1 MHRWFY
7 SVGVFLLLCLFS
19 FAGYNYHQV
28 NVLRAQVQEIQE
40 ERREN
45 ETKIQTEIQSDP
57 EMAVETASEEGGYYL
72 VEENGMVSVYQG
84 DRTTLYETTGISL
97 EILPAKLQEEIRS
110 GKYVKSE
117 LELYSFLENYSS

>member
-7 SVGVFLLLCLFS
+7 SIGVFLLLCLFS

-40 ERREN
+40 KQEERDIRAEIPE
-45 ETKIQTEIQSDP
+45 ETEY
-57 EMAVETASEEGGYYL
+57 VETATEEGGYYL
-72 VEENGMVSVYQG
+72 VEENGVVSVYQA
-84 DRTTLYETTGISL
+84 DRTTLYETTGISMDM
-97 EILPAKLQEEIRS
+97 LPAKLQEEIRA

>member
-7 SVGVFLLLCLFS
+7 SIGVFLLLCLFS

-28 NVLRAQVQEIQE
+28 NVLRAQVQEMQEEQE
-40 ERREN
+40 ERDSRAEIST
-45 ETKIQTEIQSDP
+45 ETEY
-57 EMAVETASEEGGYYL
+57 VETAAEEGGYYL
-72 VEENGMVSVYQG
+72 VEENGVVSVYQA

-97 EILPAKLQEEIRS
+97 DMLPAKLQEEIKA

>member
-7 SVGVFLLLCLFS
+7 SIGVFLLLCLFS

-28 NVLRAQVQEIQE
+28 NVLRAQVQQIQE
-40 ERREN
+40 KQEETDRRAESSE
-45 ETKIQTEIQSDP
+45 ETKY
-57 EMAVETASEEGGYYL
+57 VEAAAEEGGYYL
-72 VEENGMVSVYQG
+72 VEENGAVSVYQA
-84 DRTTLYETTGISL
+84 DRTTLYETTSISL
-97 EILPAKLQEEIRS
+97 DRLPAKLQEEIRA

>member
-7 SVGVFLLLCLFS
+7 SIGVFLLLCLFS

-28 NVLRAQVQEIQE
+28 NVLRAQVQEMQKEMESEAQIS
-40 ERREN
+40 R
-45 ETKIQTEIQSDP
+45 QTNP
-57 EMAVETASEEGGYYL
+57 VVETATEKGGYYL
-72 VEENGMVSVYQG
+72 VEEDGMVSVYHG
-84 DRTTLYETTGISL
+84 DRTTLYETTGISVD
-97 EILPAKLQEEIRS
+97 ILPANLQEEIRA

>member
-7 SVGVFLLLCLFS
+7 SIGVFLLLCLFS
-19 FAGYNYHQV
+19 FADYNYHQV

-40 ERREN
+40 KQEERDNRAEIPE
-45 ETKIQTEIQSDP
+45 ETEY
-57 EMAVETASEEGGYYL
+57 VETATEEGGYYL
-72 VEENGMVSVYQG
+72 VEENGVVSVYQA
-84 DRTTLYETTGISL
+84 DRTTLYETTGISMDM
-97 EILPAKLQEEIRS
+97 LPAKLQEEIRA

>member
-1 MHRWFY
+1 M
-7 SVGVFLLLCLFS
+7 
-19 FAGYNYHQV
+19 

>member
-7 SVGVFLLLCLFS
+7 SIGVFLLLCLFS

-40 ERREN
+40 KQEERDNRAEIPE
-45 ETKIQTEIQSDP
+45 ETEY
-57 EMAVETASEEGGYYL
+57 VETATEEGGYYL
-72 VEENGMVSVYQG
+72 VEENGVVSVYQA
-84 DRTTLYETTGISL
+84 DRTTLYETTGIYMDM
-97 EILPAKLQEEIRS
+97 LPAKLQEEIRA

>member
-7 SVGVFLLLCLFS
+7 SIGVFLLLCLFS

-40 ERREN
+40 EKKQESQVPV
-45 ETKIQTEIQSDP
+45 ETKTV
-57 EMAVETASEEGGYYL
+57 VETAAEEGGYYL
-72 VEENGMVSVYQG
+72 IEENGMVSVYQA
-84 DRTTLYETTGISL
+84 DQTTLYETTGTSINL
-97 EILPAKLQEEIRS
+97 LPEKLQEEIRE

>member
-7 SVGVFLLLCLFS
+7 SIGVFLLLCLFS

-40 ERREN
+40 EKKQESQVPV
-45 ETKIQTEIQSDP
+45 ETKTV
-57 EMAVETASEEGGYYL
+57 VETAAEEGGYYL
-72 VEENGMVSVYQG
+72 IEENGMVSVYQA
-84 DRTTLYETTGISL
+84 DQTTLYETTGISMNL
-97 EILPAKLQEEIRS
+97 LPEKLQEEIRE

>member
-7 SVGVFLLLCLFS
+7 SIGVFLLLCLFS
-19 FAGYNYHQV
+19 FAGYNYNQV

-40 ERREN
+40 EKKQESQVPV
-45 ETKIQTEIQSDP
+45 ETKTV
-57 EMAVETASEEGGYYL
+57 VETAAEEGGYYL
-72 VEENGMVSVYQG
+72 IEENGMVSVYQA
-84 DRTTLYETTGISL
+84 DQTTLYETTGISMNL
-97 EILPAKLQEEIRS
+97 LPEKLQEEIRE

>member
-7 SVGVFLLLCLFS
+7 SIGVFLLLCLFS

-40 ERREN
+40 KQEERDNRA
-45 ETKIQTEIQSDP
+45 EIP
-57 EMAVETASEEGGYYL
+57 EEGEYVETATEEGGYYL
-72 VEENGMVSVYQG
+72 VEENGVISVYQS

-97 EILPAKLQEEIRS
+97 DALPAKLQEEIRA

>member
-7 SVGVFLLLCLFS
+7 SIGVLLLLCLFS

-40 ERREN
+40 EKKQESQVPV
-45 ETKIQTEIQSDP
+45 ETKTV
-57 EMAVETASEEGGYYL
+57 VETAAEEGGYYL
-72 VEENGMVSVYQG
+72 IEENEMVSVYQA
-84 DRTTLYETTGISL
+84 DQTTLYETTGISMNL
-97 EILPAKLQEEIRS
+97 LPEKLQEEIRE

>member
-7 SVGVFLLLCLFS
+7 SIGVFLLLCLFS
-19 FAGYNYHQV
+19 YAGYNYHQV

-40 ERREN
+40 KQEERDNRAEIPE
-45 ETKIQTEIQSDP
+45 ETEY
-57 EMAVETASEEGGYYL
+57 VETATEEGGYYL
-72 VEENGMVSVYQG
+72 VEENGVVSVYQA
-84 DRTTLYETTGISL
+84 DRTTLYETTGISMDM
-97 EILPAKLQEEIRS
+97 LPAKLQEEIRA

>member
-7 SVGVFLLLCLFS
+7 SIGVFLLLCLFS

-40 ERREN
+40 EKKQEAQVPV
-45 ETKIQTEIQSDP
+45 ETKTV
-57 EMAVETASEEGGYYL
+57 VETAAEEGGYYL
-72 VEENGMVSVYQG
+72 IEENGMVSVYQA
-84 DRTTLYETTGISL
+84 DQTTLYETTGISMNL
-97 EILPAKLQEEIRS
+97 LPEKLQEEIRE

>member
-7 SVGVFLLLCLFS
+7 SIGVFLLLCLFS

-40 ERREN
+40 KQEERDNRAEIPE
-45 ETKIQTEIQSDP
+45 ETEY
-57 EMAVETASEEGGYYL
+57 VETATEEGGYYL
-72 VEENGMVSVYQG
+72 VEENGVVSVYQA
-84 DRTTLYETTGISL
+84 DRTTLYETTGISMDM
-97 EILPAKLQEEIRS
+97 LPAKLQEEIRA

-117 LELYSFLENYSS
+117 LELYSFLKNYSS

>member
-7 SVGVFLLLCLFS
+7 SIGVFLLLCLFS

-40 ERREN
+40 KQEERDNRAEIPE
-45 ETKIQTEIQSDP
+45 ETEY
-57 EMAVETASEEGGYYL
+57 VETATEEGGYYL
-72 VEENGMVSVYQG
+72 VEENGVVSVYQA
-84 DRTTLYETTGISL
+84 DRTTLYETTGISMDM
-97 EILPAKLQEEIRS
+97 LPAKLQEEIRA

>member
-7 SVGVFLLLCLFS
+7 SIGVFLLLCLFS

-28 NVLRAQVQEIQE
+28 NVLRAQVQQIQE
-40 ERREN
+40 KQEETDNRAEVSE
-45 ETKIQTEIQSDP
+45 ETKY
-57 EMAVETASEEGGYYL
+57 VETAAEEGGYYL
-72 VEENGMVSVYQG
+72 VEENGVVSVYQA
-84 DRTTLYETTGISL
+84 DRITLYETTGISL
-97 EILPAKLQEEIRS
+97 DMLPVKLQEEIKA

>member
-7 SVGVFLLLCLFS
+7 SIGVFLLLCLFS

-40 ERREN
+40 KQEERDNRA
-45 ETKIQTEIQSDP
+45 EIP
-57 EMAVETASEEGGYYL
+57 EEEKYVETATEEGGYYL
-72 VEENGMVSVYQG
+72 VEENGVVSVYQS

-97 EILPAKLQEEIRS
+97 DALPAKLQEEIRA

>member
-7 SVGVFLLLCLFS
+7 SIGVFLFLCLFS

-28 NVLRAQVQEIQE
+28 NILRAQVQQIQE
-40 ERREN
+40 ERENQQMSRE
-45 ETKIQTEIQSDP
+45 TEY
-57 EMAVETASEEGGYYL
+57 VETAAEERGYYL

-84 DRTTLYETTGISL
+84 DKTTLYEKTSISL
-97 EILPAKLQEEIRS
+97 DMLPAKLQEEIKV

>member
-7 SVGVFLLLCLFS
+7 SIGVFLLLCLFS

-40 ERREN
+40 EKKQESQVPV
-45 ETKIQTEIQSDP
+45 ETKTV
-57 EMAVETASEEGGYYL
+57 VETAAEEGGYYL
-72 VEENGMVSVYQG
+72 IEENEMVSVYQA
-84 DRTTLYETTGISL
+84 DQTTLYETTGISMNL
-97 EILPAKLQEEIRS
+97 LPEKLQEEIRE